1 MGRSEGKME
10 ALAEIQYE
18 IGCRIRVHLE
28 TRLQRGQKMKGLCK
42 EDQGEGRWETG
53 FFLFFDWL
61 SVVTSVHLRLKN
73 ISSAK

>member
-1 MGRSEGKME
+1 
-10 ALAEIQYE
+10 
-18 IGCRIRVHLE
+18 
-28 TRLQRGQKMKGLCK
+28 MKGLCK
-42 EDQGEGRWETG
+42 EDQGEGRWETV